1 MRLSELLAVVDY
13 GTTVRVKNERGE
25 VIENLHLPDDQKE
38 YKTKYGNKKVL
49 STYPARGAHNEILV
63 IYVEV

>member
-13 GTTVRVKNERGE
+13 GTAVRVKNERGE

-49 STYPARGAHNEILV
+49 SAYPA
-63 IYVEV
+63 